1 MGVELTDKKNMSDSD
16 EAPIETKTQKIIAT
30 QQPELPENDVNDENS
45 ENDKNLPPKKRRRN
59 RKLKNNNNNPEFT
72 PPPSTNS
79 NLTTASSPPTVEKS
93 DYDLKLEELLKRAEN
108 AENEADASLGKKKQ
122 TKTIV
127 RKRKS
132 NVVKRFKCV
141 DTEVDQKTAYGRI
154 IRSSSQFQSAL
165 ELKQNM
171 LSDKSRNED
180 PLARFKQNQRKFL
193 LK

>member
-1 MGVELTDKKNMSDSD
+1 MSDSD
-16 EAPIETKTQKIIAT
+16 EAPIEIKTQKLTTT
-30 QQPELPENDVNDENS
+30 QTAPELPEQDEKIDMD
-45 ENDKNLPPKKRRRN
+45 DKNLPPKKRKRN
-59 RKLKNNNNNPEFT
+59 RKLKNTNNSRPNPPPTSEFT

-79 NLTTASSPPTVEKS
+79 NLTTASSPPSVEKS

-108 AENEADASLGKKKQ
+108 AENNADASLGKKTTQKKQ
-122 TKTIV
+122 TIV
-127 RKRKS
+127 RKRKN

-141 DTEVDQKTAYGRI
+141 DTEADQKTAYNRI
-154 IRSSSQFQSAL
+154 ITSSSQYQSAL

>member
-72 PPPSTNS
+72 PPPSPT
-79 NLTTASSPPTVEKS
+79 TVEKS

-141 DTEVDQKTAYGRI
+141 Y
-154 IRSSSQFQSAL
+154 
-165 ELKQNM
+165 
-171 LSDKSRNED
+171 
-180 PLARFKQNQRKFL
+180 
-193 LK
+193 